1 VAETIKIT
9 ADTSQAQ
16 RSINQLQ
23 NNVDRLQKSLGGLKT
38 ALAGVAV
45 GAFVM
50 NAVRMADA
58 IQDISSATG
67 IAIEN
72 VLGFSRAVTL
82 SGGSAEQAN
91 NAILK
96 LTQSVGDAAAGSSQL
111 QNSFGR
117 VGVSLQD
124 LATLSEQDILA
135 KTIAGLNNIT
145 DSSQRA
151 SIQADIFGKTLRGVS
166 LTEVAQKY
174 SAATENSRQYA
185 ESVRKAAELQDKL
198 DQALLRVQVTI
209 LKLIEPFANFINQL
223 RPDQLE
229 RLIDGFVKMAAA
241 LAALAASARV
251 FGIIA
256 AGIGGL
262 VGVWFSLKS
271 VVSATGKTIQIQ
283 GGNFAKHWG
292 AAQGI
297 IGKLA
302 SAFVSLGYW
311 VKAFFK
317 FIVPRLAAMIP
328 GVGGVIA
335 VVYALNEAFA
345 ALTGVDIFKNIG
357 DAIGTAYQKL
367 KEFFGFARGQS
378 GKPLY
383 LSQEEVDNENKRLLA
398 RSRALEQEKQIR
410 EVTNKI
416 RDEVLAGNAKIID
429 SYRQQ
434 VQERNRQLQQE
445 LELIGLS
452 EEQREQTQRL
462 AEAET
467 AYLQQI
473 TSIQAR
479 YNELKEAANAGD
491 ADAKRRFEEF
501 AKTQPAVLQQ
511 ITDEYAR
518 QREAVLQLNGAIA
531 QATAAE
537 KLRLYQQQQQ
547 IDLSKQLRQL
557 DGEYAKMGLGE
568 LQRAYYD
575 VAEAANE
582 SARAAIQAEQARRG
596 AALTATEEQAYYDTA
611 KRGLDEVYAKMQRN
625 YEASRS
631 FQTGWSEAYR
641 QFADD
646 ATNAANAARQMFGTM
661 TRGIED
667 AIVGL
672 VTKGKFNFRDL
683 ANSIIQDLI
692 RIQVRKALV
701 GAFNMGGGGGGG
713 GGDFLSTA
721 ISFGSRLL
729 GFAEGGSPP
738 VGRASIVGENG
749 PELFVPRQ
757 PGTIVPNSQM
767 GMQQPVVNNYYYNN
781 NITAMDAKSV
791 AQVFAEN
798 RTALF
803 GQVEMARREMPVRT
817 R

>member
-1 VAETIKIT
+1 MAETIKIT

-16 RSINQLQ
+16 RSISQLQ

-72 VLGFSRAVTL
+72 VLGFSRAVTQ

-229 RLIDGFVKMAAA
+229 RLIDGFIKMAAA

-262 VGVWFSLKS
+262 VGVWLSLKN
-271 VVSATGKTIQIQ
+271 VVGATGKTIQIQ

-297 IGKLA
+297 IGKLG

-345 ALTGVDIFKNIG
+345 ALTGVDVFKNIG

-416 RDEVLAGNAKIID
+416 RDEVLAGNAKIIE

-611 KRGLDEVYAKMQRN
+611 KRGLDEIYAKMQRN

-631 FQTGWSEAYR
+631 FQTGWNEAYR

-721 ISFGSRLL
+721 ISWGSKLL